1 MAGAGQWSSERS
13 AARVKLLEANLPL
26 GLATGQPRERWAPL
40 RILTAPHRTRALANV
55 ANECGWEADER
66 SPILGREGPQ
76 VVEPPAAPVA
86 LGRMAREDGACLVE
100 ANDPSV
106 PWAPDVAPARVP
118 ADAGE
123 PIDPIGRAGG
133 RGR

>member
-86 LGRMAREDGACLVE
+86 LGRMAPEGGGRLVE
-100 ANDPSV
+100 AHDRPESRS
-106 PWAPDVAPARVP
+106 PDVAPAR
-118 ADAGE
+118 
-123 PIDPIGRAGG
+123 
-133 RGR
+133 